1 MSEEKEMND
10 KLPKKTKVL
19 KLWHLLRV
27 GISHMEQFEYFIV
40 KAMLPE
46 CTFSVVRMHEGNI
59 ILDVLSFLISPPG
72 GSLIM
77 PSKSRNFLLINVFPN
92 LN

>member
-27 GISHMEQFEYFIV
+27 GISHLEQFEYFIV

-59 ILDVLSFLISPPG
+59 ILDVLSFLISPP
-72 GSLIM
+72 LIM

>member
-27 GISHMEQFEYFIV
+27 GISHLEQFEYFIV

-59 ILDVLSFLISPPG
+59 ILDFLSFLISPP
-72 GSLIM
+72 LIM